1 MFPLIQVAVD
11 RLSRGCFA
19 TAGDPQHARCAVGP
33 ATAGYP
39 EFLLIGGQRPIECNT
54 LLSLQDHMFDQLVRF
69 LTGADDALQ
78 SGHRNDA
85 AFALAVLLI
94 EVARS
99 DDRVEARE
107 QSLIARALARR
118 FGLDRS
124 EVTSLME
131 AAKEGAIKATDLHHF
146 TQVVVSNFNEEERIG
161 VIEMLWDVAYSDS
174 VLTGDED
181 ALIRRVA
188 GLIYV
193 SDWERGEAKRRV
205 TQRLQDNR
213 RQ

>member
-1 MFPLIQVAVD
+1 
-11 RLSRGCFA
+11 
-19 TAGDPQHARCAVGP
+19 
-33 ATAGYP
+33 
-39 EFLLIGGQRPIECNT
+39 
-54 LLSLQDHMFDQLVRF
+54 MFDQLVRF
-69 LTGADDALQ
+69 LTGADDGLQ
-78 SGHRNDA
+78 CDHHNDA

-107 QSLIARALARR
+107 QNLIERALVRR
-118 FGLDRS
+118 FGLEGS
-124 EVTSLME
+124 EVASLMT

-146 TQVVVSNFNEEERIG
+146 TQVVVRNFNEEERIG

-193 SDWERGEAKRRV
+193 SDWDRGEAKRRV

>member
-1 MFPLIQVAVD
+1 
-11 RLSRGCFA
+11 
-19 TAGDPQHARCAVGP
+19 
-33 ATAGYP
+33 
-39 EFLLIGGQRPIECNT
+39 
-54 LLSLQDHMFDQLVRF
+54 MFDQLVRF

-213 RQ
+213 RE

>member
-1 MFPLIQVAVD
+1 
-11 RLSRGCFA
+11 
-19 TAGDPQHARCAVGP
+19 
-33 ATAGYP
+33 
-39 EFLLIGGQRPIECNT
+39 
-54 LLSLQDHMFDQLVRF
+54 MFDHLVRF
-69 LTGADDALQ
+69 LTGADGGLQ
-78 SGHRNDA
+78 SGQQNDA

-107 QSLIARALARR
+107 QSIIARALARR
-118 FGLDRS
+118 FGLDRDG
-124 EVTSLME
+124 VTRLIK
-131 AAKEGAIKATDLHHF
+131 AAEEGAIKATDLHHF

-161 VIEMLWDVAYSDS
+161 VIEMLWDVAYSDN

-205 TQRLQDNR
+205 TQRLEDNPG
-213 RQ
+213 Q